1 MRVVVTV
8 CTRARPEVFAACL
21 NSLVEQEFPPDVSF
35 ALVVVENDDHP
46 NSREMVEALA
56 KTCNSPTITYAHEPQ
71 IGIPIARNRALD
83 VALAY
88 DPDWIGF
95 IDDDEVADRNWLAS
109 FVQTARSVPCD
120 VLQGPVEYRYPNST
134 PAWMSLPTRKH
145 QPTGRI
151 LRTAATSNT
160 FMRAYIARADGLGL
174 RFNEAMRF
182 TGGSDNE
189 YFFRAADCGA
199 QICWMNDAVVY
210 ETVPE
215 TRTTLQWQRDRS
227 RRVAANSVFIQR
239 KRLGLFGTVAMYGP
253 KYAGRILSGAILTP
267 TAALVSFV
275 AMPAGNRLMYSAQR
289 NLSSGL
295 GGLEAFLDFHPEPYR
310 TVDNK

>member
-8 CTRARPEVFAACL
+8 CTRARPQVFAACL
-21 NSLVEQEFPPDVSF
+21 NSLVKQELPPDVSF

-56 KTCNSPTITYAHEPQ
+56 KTCNSPKITYAHEPQ
-71 IGIPIARNRALD
+71 IGIPIARNRAL
-83 VALAY
+83 VHALAD

-95 IDDDEVADRNWLAS
+95 IDDDEVADRKWLAS
-109 FVQTARSVPCD
+109 FMQTARSVPCD
-120 VLQGPVEYRYPNST
+120 AFQGPVEYLYPNST

-160 FMRAYIARADGLGL
+160 FMRAHIARADGLGL

-189 YFFRAADCGA
+189 YFFRAADRGA
-199 QICWMNDAVVY
+199 RICWMDDAVVY
-210 ETVPE
+210 ENVPE
-215 TRTTLQWQRDRS
+215 SRTTLQWHCDRS
-227 RRVAANSVFIQR
+227 RRVAANSVFIHR
-239 KRLGLFGTVAMYGP
+239 HRLGLLGTIAKFGP
-253 KYAGRILSGAILTP
+253 KYAGRVLSGAILAP
-267 TAALVSFV
+267 AAAMISFV
-275 AMPAGNRLMYSAQR
+275 AEQTGNRMMFSAQR

-295 GGLEAFLDFHPEPYR
+295 GGLGAFLEFQPEPYR
-310 TVDNK
+310 AIDNL